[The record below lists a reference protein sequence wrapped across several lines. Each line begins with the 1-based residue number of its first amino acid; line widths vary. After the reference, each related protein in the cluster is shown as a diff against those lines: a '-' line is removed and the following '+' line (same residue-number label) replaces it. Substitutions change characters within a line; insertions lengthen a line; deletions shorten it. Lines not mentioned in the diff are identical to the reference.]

1 MSKTTNFQTPNTINT
16 ICDGTQIVGDIN
28 TKGEIRID
36 GSLEGNL
43 KATGK
48 VVIGNTG
55 KIKGQIVCKNCD
67 VQGVVDGKIEVE
79 QLLSLKRTSSIK
91 GDIITNQLG
100 IEPGAIFIGTCS
112 MKENEIQKDKKK

>member
-16 ICDGTQIVGDIN
+16 ICDGTQIVGDIT

-36 GSLEGNL
+36 GTLDGNL
-43 KATGK
+43 QATGK

-55 KIKGQIVCKNCD
+55 KIKGQISCKNCD
-67 VQGVVDGKIEVE
+67 VQGIIEGKIEVE
-79 QLLSLKRTSSIK
+79 QLLSLKRSSSIT

-100 IEPGAIFIGTCS
+100 IEPGAKFNGTCS
-112 MKENEIQKDKKK
+112 MKKNELQTEKK